1 MVDIPDD
8 IPVAKR
14 ESSVASQPDSAS
26 KLKKGGLQFS
36 FWWVGLAAI
45 ALVSG
50 SLSAWYLQE
59 MQIVSASPVE
69 PLRARTAFRESFDN
83 SWIATL
89 AGTISSQKTLLGHRQ
104 YDEAPPETLVPIVAD
119 GSIKLRESAARSF
132 MQMVAAA
139 RANNVIIVPVS
150 GFRTIEQQRYLFFDI
165 KRQSGLRADE
175 RAEVSAP
182 PGYSEHH
189 TGYAI
194 DVVDG
199 KRPDIGLVE
208 ALETTEAFQ
217 WMEANASR
225 YSFELSFER
234 GNGNVAYE
242 PWHWRFVGDSHSLE
256 TFYGTT
262 SPAASSPDPQN
273 PNDQAATPEG

>member
-26 KLKKGGLQFS
+26 KPKKGGLQFS

-59 MQIVSASPVE
+59 MQLVSASPVE
-69 PLRARTAFRESFDN
+69 PLRARTAWQDSFDN
-83 SWIATL
+83 SWISAL
-89 AGTISSQKTLLGHRQ
+89 ASTVSSEKTLLGHRQ
-104 YDEAPPETLVPIVAD
+104 YDEAPPDTLVPIVAD
-119 GSIKLRESAARSF
+119 GSIKLREAAARSF
-132 MQMVAAA
+132 MAMVADA
-139 RANNVIIVPVS
+139 RSNNVIIVPVS
-150 GFRTIEQQRYLFFDI
+150 GFRTIDQQRYLFFDI

-199 KRPDIGLVE
+199 RRPDIGLVE
-208 ALETTEAFQ
+208 AFETTEAFQ
-217 WMEANASR
+217 WMEANAAR

-234 GNGNVAYE
+234 DNGNVAYE

-256 TFYGTT
+256 TFYSTS
-262 SPAASSPDPQN
+262 SPAANNTN
-273 PNDQAATPEG
+273 PLNTNIQTAPPEG